1 MVPAAGK
8 GTARFTVPFVEENIY
23 ITFQT
28 QGGGTVGIA
37 AAIAGYFAIIGIGI
51 RFMQFAH
58 ERDEAM
64 HVITSQ
70 WIENES
76 SAPQSYSA

>member
-1 MVPAAGK
+1 
-8 GTARFTVPFVEENIY
+8 
-23 ITFQT
+23 
-28 QGGGTVGIA
+28 VGIVLG
-37 AAIAGYFAIIGIGI
+37 IAGYFAIIGLGI

-64 HVITSQ
+64 HVITSE

-76 SAPQSYSA
+76 NAPQSFSA